1 MGPAHKVKDTGGTQT
16 LLLTWSLAFCQPGLL
31 GPLGR
36 AAENV
41 PQRAQCAGVQIFKR
55 HLGGFICFLIRN
67 PKWGH

>member
-41 PQRAQCAGVQIFKR
+41 PQRAQCAGVQIFKKAFR
-55 HLGGFICFLIRN
+55 WFHLLLN
-67 PKWGH
+67 QEP